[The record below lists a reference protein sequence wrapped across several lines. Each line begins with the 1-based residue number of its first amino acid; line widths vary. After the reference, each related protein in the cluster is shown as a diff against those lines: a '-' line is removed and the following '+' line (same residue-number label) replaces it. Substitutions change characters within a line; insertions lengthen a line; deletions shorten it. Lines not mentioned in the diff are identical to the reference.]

1 MSSNHETEAKKFEF
15 QTIKN
20 RFSTYE
26 ERCAKKAANLNELLR
41 SQVEPGYTPNYVDG
55 SYIKPGVSIE
65 HNTELDDSD
74 GYWRMWFFDLSEA
87 TGTVDVTVRVTFK
100 STSLETLTASGL
112 DASVEYG
119 AFLDSFIAAVSSSS
133 VTVEKYC
140 DTCIKIDAVDGE
152 EIFDIS
158 ATIS

>member
-1 MSSNHETEAKKFEF
+1 MSSNHETEAKKLEF

-41 SQVEPGYTPNYVDG
+41 SQVEPGYTPNYVAG

-87 TGTVDVTVRVTFK
+87 SGTVDVEVLVSIGTGGKEV
-100 STSLETLTASGL
+100 SLIASGL
-112 DASVEYG
+112 DPSVEYG
-119 AFLDSFIAAVSSSS
+119 AFLDSFVAAVSSSEVS
-133 VTVEKYC
+133 VEKYC
-140 DTCIKIDAVDGE
+140 DTCIKIDGVSGE
-152 EIFDIS
+152 ITDITARIF
-158 ATIS
+158 

>member
-41 SQVEPGYTPNYVDG
+41 SQVEPGYTPNYAAG

-87 TGTVDVTVRVTFK
+87 SGTVDVEVKVTVGGFQ
-100 STSLETLTASGL
+100 ETLTATGL
-112 DASVEYG
+112 NPSVDYSTFLSRFVAS
-119 AFLDSFIAAVSSSS
+119 VSSSK

-140 DTCIKIDAVDGE
+140 DTCIKIDGVGGE
-152 EIFDIS
+152 ITDIS

>member
-1 MSSNHETEAKKFEF
+1 MSSNHETEAKKLEF

-41 SQVEPGYTPNYVDG
+41 SQVEPGYTPNYVAG

-87 TGTVDVTVRVTFK
+87 SGTVDVEVLV
-100 STSLETLTASGL
+100 SIDGNVEVLEASGL
-112 DASVEYG
+112 DASVEYS
-119 AFLDSFIAAVSSSS
+119 AFLDSFVAAVSSSS

-140 DTCIKIDAVDGE
+140 DTCIKIDGVND
-152 EIFDIS
+152 EITNITAKIS
-158 ATIS
+158 

>member
-26 ERCAKKAANLNELLR
+26 ERCAKKAANLDELLR

-74 GYWRMWFFDLSEA
+74 GYWRMWFFDLSET
-87 TGTVDVTVRVTFK
+87 TGTVNVSVNVTFSGS
-100 STSLETLTASGL
+100 STTLIAPGL
-112 DASVEYG
+112 DASVEYS
-119 AFLDSFIAAVSSSS
+119 AFLDSFVAAVSSSS

-140 DTCIKIDAVDGE
+140 DTCIKIDGVNGE
-152 EIFDIS
+152 IINIVAEIS
-158 ATIS
+158 

>member
-87 TGTVDVTVRVTFK
+87 TGTVNVIVNVTLAN
-100 STSLETLTASGL
+100 STTTTLTASGL

-119 AFLDSFIAAVSSSS
+119 DFLDSFVDAVTSPS

-140 DTCIKIDAVDGE
+140 DTCIKIDGVSD
-152 EIFDIS
+152 EITDIV

>member
-41 SQVEPGYTPNYVDG
+41 SQVEPGYTPKYVDG

-87 TGTVDVTVRVTFK
+87 SGTVDVKVTVTFS
-100 STSLETLTASGL
+100 STLQETLIASGL
-112 DASVEYG
+112 NASVDYG

-140 DTCIKIDAVDGE
+140 DTCIKIDSVSGE

>member
-41 SQVEPGYTPNYVDG
+41 SQVEPGYTPKYVDG

-87 TGTVDVTVRVTFK
+87 SGTVNVIVNVTFAN
-100 STSLETLTASGL
+100 STTTTLTASGL

-119 AFLDSFIAAVSSSS
+119 DFLDSFVDAVTSPS

-140 DTCIKIDAVDGE
+140 DTCIKIDGISD
-152 EIFDIS
+152 EITDIV

>member
-41 SQVEPGYTPNYVDG
+41 SQVEPGYTPNYVAG

-87 TGTVDVTVRVTFK
+87 SGTVDVAVKVTF
-100 STSLETLTASGL
+100 SDGEIAPLTASGL

-119 AFLDSFIAAVSSSS
+119 AFLDSFVAAVSSQA

-140 DTCIKIDAVDGE
+140 DTCIKIDGVSN
-152 EIFDIS
+152 EIAEIV

>member
-26 ERCAKKAANLNELLR
+26 ERCAKRAANLDELLR
-41 SQVEPGYTPNYVDG
+41 SQVEPGYTPNYVAG

-87 TGTVDVTVRVTFK
+87 TGTVDVKVEVTFA
-100 STSLETLTASGL
+100 SSNATLTASGL

-119 AFLDSFIAAVSSSS
+119 AFLDSFIAAVSSPL
-133 VTVEKYC
+133 VTIKNYC
-140 DTCIKIDAVDGE
+140 GTCIKIDGISD
-152 EIFDIS
+152 EIIDIV

>member
-41 SQVEPGYTPNYVDG
+41 SQVEPGYTPKYVDG
-55 SYIKPGVSIE
+55 SYIKPGVSVE

-87 TGTVDVTVRVTFK
+87 SGTVDVSVKVTL
-100 STSLETLTASGL
+100 SDGEIAPLTASGL

-119 AFLDSFIAAVSSSS
+119 AFLDSFVAAVSSSS

-140 DTCIKIDAVDGE
+140 DTCIKIDGVSD
-152 EIFDIS
+152 EIIHIA

>member
-87 TGTVDVTVRVTFK
+87 SGTVDVEVLISIGTGGKEV
-100 STSLETLTASGL
+100 SLTAAGL

-119 AFLDSFIAAVSSSS
+119 AFLDSFVAAVSSSEVS
-133 VTVEKYC
+133 VEKYC
-140 DTCIKIDAVDGE
+140 DTCIKIDGVSGE
-152 EIFDIS
+152 ITDITARIF
-158 ATIS
+158 

>member
-41 SQVEPGYTPNYVDG
+41 SQVEPGYTPNYVAG

-87 TGTVDVTVRVTFK
+87 TGPVDVEVKVTLGD
-100 STSLETLTASGL
+100 STEVLTASGL
-112 DASVEYG
+112 DGSVEYG
-119 AFLDSFIAAVSSSS
+119 AFLDSFVAAVGSPS

-140 DTCIKIDAVDGE
+140 DTCIKIDGVSD
-152 EIFDIS
+152 EITDIV

>member
-1 MSSNHETEAKKFEF
+1 MSSNHESEAKKFEF

-41 SQVEPGYTPNYVDG
+41 SQVEPGYTPKYVTG
-55 SYIKPGVSIE
+55 SYIKPGVSVE

-74 GYWRMWFFDLSEA
+74 GYWRMWFFDLSEGS
-87 TGTVDVTVRVTFK
+87 GTVDVEVNI
-100 STSLETLTASGL
+100 TLTHSTTTLKASGL
-112 DASVEYG
+112 NTSVEYS
-119 AFLDSFIAAVSSSS
+119 AFLDSFVAAVNSPS

-140 DTCIKIDAVDGE
+140 DTCIKIDAVVGE
-152 EIFDIS
+152 ILHIS
-158 ATIS
+158 AAIS

>member
-41 SQVEPGYTPNYVDG
+41 SQVEPGYTPKYVAG

-87 TGTVDVTVRVTFK
+87 SGTVDVSVKVTLSGS
-100 STSLETLTASGL
+100 STTLTASGL

-119 AFLDSFIAAVSSSS
+119 AFLDSFVAAVSSSS

-140 DTCIKIDAVDGE
+140 DTCIKIDGVSA
-152 EIFDIS
+152 DIIDIV

>member
-41 SQVEPGYTPNYVDG
+41 SQVEPGYTPNYVAG

-87 TGTVDVTVRVTFK
+87 SGTVNVIVNVTFAN
-100 STSLETLTASGL
+100 STTTTLTASGL

-119 AFLDSFIAAVSSSS
+119 DFLDSFVDAVTSPSI
-133 VTVEKYC
+133 TVEKYC
-140 DTCIKIDAVDGE
+140 DTCIKIDGISD
-152 EIFDIS
+152 EITDIV

>member
-26 ERCAKKAANLNELLR
+26 ERCAKKAANLDELLR
-41 SQVEPGYTPNYVDG
+41 SQVEPGYTPNYVAG

-87 TGTVDVTVRVTFK
+87 SGTVNVTVKVTFA
-100 STSLETLTASGL
+100 SSNTTLTASGL
-112 DASVEYG
+112 DASAEYSD
-119 AFLDSFIAAVSSSS
+119 FLDSFVAAVSSPS

-140 DTCIKIDAVDGE
+140 DTCIKIDGVNS
-152 EIFDIS
+152 EIIDIVAS
-158 ATIS
+158 IS

>member
-87 TGTVDVTVRVTFK
+87 TGTVNVIVNVTLAN
-100 STSLETLTASGL
+100 STTTTLTASGL

-119 AFLDSFIAAVSSSS
+119 DFLDSFVDAVTSPS

-140 DTCIKIDAVDGE
+140 DTCIKIDGVSD
-152 EIFDIS
+152 EIIHIA

>member
-1 MSSNHETEAKKFEF
+1 MSSNHETESKKFEF

-26 ERCAKKAANLNELLR
+26 ERCAKRAVNLNELLR
-41 SQVEPGYTPNYVDG
+41 SQVEPAYTPKYVDG

-87 TGTVDVTVRVTFK
+87 SGTVDVKVTVTFT
-100 STSLETLTASGL
+100 STLQETLTVSGL
-112 DASVEYG
+112 NASVNYG

-140 DTCIKIDAVDGE
+140 DTCIKIDSVSGE

>member
-26 ERCAKKAANLNELLR
+26 ERCAKRSANLDELLR
-41 SQVEPGYTPNYVDG
+41 SQVEPGYTPNYVSG

-87 TGTVDVTVRVTFK
+87 SGTVDVKVTVTFS
-100 STSLETLTASGL
+100 STLQETHHKTQNTDPLFRYTKQPT
-112 DASVEYG
+112 DIQH
-119 AFLDSFIAAVSSSS
+119 D
-133 VTVEKYC
+133 VTFHSRCHV
-140 DTCIKIDAVDGE
+140 T
-152 EIFDIS
+152 F
-158 ATIS
+158 